1 MAAKDDHEQR
11 LARLEHMLEEL
22 RVQTRE
28 LIRLTSEAR
37 LQAETTKENSQ
48 RDRDARQARRA
59 RQNASRSKSKP

>member
-28 LIRLTSEAR
+28 LTRLTGEAR
-37 LQAETTKENSQ
+37 LQARATKEKSQ
-48 RDRDARQARRA
+48 RDRDARARRA
-59 RQNASRSKSKP
+59 RQNSSRSRSKP